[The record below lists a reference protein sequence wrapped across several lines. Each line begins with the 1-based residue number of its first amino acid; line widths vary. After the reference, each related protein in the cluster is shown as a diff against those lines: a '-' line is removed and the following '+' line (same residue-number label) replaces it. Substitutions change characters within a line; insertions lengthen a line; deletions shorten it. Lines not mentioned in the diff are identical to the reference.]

1 MGKAST
7 KPASP
12 LLESAA
18 QNSRVGEGPWENG
31 EGPEV
36 SWFCVL
42 LVEKHLLPLAML
54 GAKIYKH

>member
-7 KPASP
+7 KPTSP

-31 EGPEV
+31 GGPEIP
-36 SWFCVL
+36 WLCML
-42 LVEKHLLPLAML
+42 LVVKHLLPLAML
-54 GAKIYKH
+54 GAKI